1 MQRLRLD
8 LGGVPRSGLQA
19 QATMLVAIPGLR
31 RASVELQAAAA
42 MLGMEPPH
50 QESAKAC
57 CSAPG

>member
-8 LGGVPRSGLQA
+8 LGSVPRSGLQA
-19 QATMLVAIPGLR
+19 QATMLVAILGLR
-31 RASVELQAAAA
+31 RVSVELQAAAA

-50 QESAKAC
+50 RESAKAC